1 MISED
6 PSPRFLTPLNG
17 CLLFVFTLL
26 SSYGTTTLY
35 SSSFFVLVPE
45 YNLSLS
51 FATAIA
57 YLTVLIGIY
66 LTVAVGYYGDRIVSR
81 YGQRKPLVL
90 AGYTIVCTAFILMA
104 HLSANLHQ
112 LSDKRYST
120 YTADD
125 DTKQSLLENEKDVEV
140 WFAVYQIVAAIGMG
154 LFLIP
159 YSSWFIESTKNS
171 EEYNRIQLIIFNL
184 ATGCGSVLALYVLY
198 TIPSKALTISAISY
212 MAGLPLLCILCYTLH
227 NERIR
232 DRPTSKANVCH
243 TSSTPLP
250 SVLTPALTLPPI
262 SL

>member
-57 YLTVLIGIY
+57 YLTVLISIY

-90 AGYTIVCTAFILMA
+90 AGYTIVCTAFVLMA

-154 LFLIP
+154 H
-159 YSSWFIESTKNS
+159 
-171 EEYNRIQLIIFNL
+171 
-184 ATGCGSVLALYVLY
+184 V
-198 TIPSKALTISAISY
+198 
-212 MAGLPLLCILCYTLH
+212 
-227 NERIR
+227 
-232 DRPTSKANVCH
+232 
-243 TSSTPLP
+243 
-250 SVLTPALTLPPI
+250 
-262 SL
+262 